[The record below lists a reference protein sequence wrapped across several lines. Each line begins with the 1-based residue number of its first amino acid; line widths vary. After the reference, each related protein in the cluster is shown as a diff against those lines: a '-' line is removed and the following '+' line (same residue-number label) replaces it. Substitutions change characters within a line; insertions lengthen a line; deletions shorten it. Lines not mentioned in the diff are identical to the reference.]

1 MRWFLSLSPMT
12 PLFYVKKWG
21 WIHYCWKRFDCCVL
35 FVKQQTKLMSSCY
48 QQSNK
53 ILNCPD
59 TIRNLYPHPYWTCIH
74 LLSDPTC
81 TGSHSPVCSKNP
93 EILDNIKWKNN
104 ISWANHYC
112 GPIDNQ
118 SLCCAPFLGRH
129 CTMVTCIGAMA
140 LSQFLT
146 TTIHKKY
153 SVPAILLLWMEML
166 EWTAKYNWSSQVDCL
181 WMTHKTIGYSCCF
194 VNNR

>member
-1 MRWFLSLSPMT
+1 VIFIIITNDP

-35 FVKQQTKLMSSCY
+35 FVNYKPNWRQVVANNLTKFLIVQTLKG
-48 QQSNK
+48 
-53 ILNCPD
+53 IF
-59 TIRNLYPHPYWTCIH
+59 THTPYWTCIH
-74 LLSDPTC
+74 FLSDPTC
-81 TGSHSPVCSKNP
+81 TGSHSPVYSKNP
-93 EILDNIKWKNN
+93 GILDNIKWKNN

-112 GPIDNQ
+112 GPIDNR

-153 SVPAILLLWMEML
+153 SVPAILLLWVEMF
-166 EWTAKYNWSSQVDCL
+166 EWTAKYSWGS
-181 WMTHKTIGYSCCF
+181 
-194 VNNR
+194 